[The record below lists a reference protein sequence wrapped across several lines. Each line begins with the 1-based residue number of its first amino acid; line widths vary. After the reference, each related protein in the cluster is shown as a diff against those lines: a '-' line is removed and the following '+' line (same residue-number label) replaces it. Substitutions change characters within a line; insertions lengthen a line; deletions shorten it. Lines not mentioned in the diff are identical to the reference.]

1 MKTKTILAAF
11 ILGVLATFP
20 LSAATVTFS
29 NLVTY
34 AASGGVSTN
43 YGSPVLIGTATVYL
57 PPTINFQHGT
67 LATTNAAVVYVQI
80 GTRTASNLMT
90 TVAVAAPATTN
101 AARETIPASSISL
114 PIYMQT
120 AIVTTNNSSVG
131 TTAVFVSP

>member
-1 MKTKTILAAF
+1 MKKF
-11 ILGVLATFP
+11 ILSLILVADALF
-20 LSAATVTFS
+20 SSHAATVTFS
-29 NLVTY
+29 NMVTY

-57 PPTINFQHGT
+57 PPTINFQHGG
-67 LATTNAAVVYVQI
+67 LASTNAAIVYVQI
-80 GTRTASNLMT
+80 GTSTASNLMT

-101 AARETIPASSISL
+101 AASETIPSTAISL

-120 AIVTTNNSSVG
+120 AVVTTNNSSVG